1 MMTRLPRHLVMG
13 SFGLILGLLSP
24 LTWADYALNLQP
36 PATEVAE
43 KVYNLHMTIFYI
55 CVAIGVVV
63 FGIMTYSIFAHR
75 KSKGAKAAQFH
86 ESTTIEILWTIVPF
100 LILVVMAVPATKAL
114 LAMHDSSN
122 PDMTIKIVGSQ
133 FKWNYEYAEEG
144 IKFDSVLS
152 TPDDQITGAAEK
164 GINYMLEVNNPVV
177 IPVDTKVR
185 FLITAADVIHS
196 WWIPSIAV
204 KKDAIP
210 GFINE
215 MWTKIKEPGIYR
227 GNCTELCG
235 AKHGFMPVVLE
246 VKNKEDYQKWLAEK
260 KEAAEQERLAA
271 ESDKE
276 WSLNELM
283 AKGETAY
290 KNNCAGCHQANGTG
304 MPPAFPA
311 LKGSLIATDKARLDE
326 HIGIVLKGKGNMPEF
341 MSKLNDLDIAA
352 IITYERNAWE
362 NNTGDVVQPKQ
373 VKAAH

>member
-13 SFGLILGLLSP
+13 GFGLILGLLSP

-55 CVAIGVVV
+55 CVAIGVIV
-63 FGIMTYSIFAHR
+63 FSIMTYSIFAHR
-75 KSKGAKAAQFH
+75 KSKGANAAQFH
-86 ESTTIEILWTIVPF
+86 ESTTIEIVWTIVPF
-100 LILVVMAVPATKAL
+100 VILVVMAVPATKTL

-122 PDMTIKIVGSQ
+122 PEMTIKIVGSQ
-133 FKWNYEYAEEG
+133 FKWNYEYPEEG

-152 TPDDQITGAAEK
+152 TPDDQITGTAEK
-164 GINYMLEVNNPVV
+164 GVNYMLEVNNPVV

-185 FLITAADVIHS
+185 FLITAVDVIHS
-196 WWIPSIAV
+196 WWIPSVAV

-246 VKNKEDYQKWLAEK
+246 VKSKEEYQKWLAVEK
-260 KEAAEQERLAA
+260 KKAEEERLAA
-271 ESDKE
+271 ESGKD
-276 WSLNELM
+276 WSFDELM

-290 KNNCAGCHQANGTG
+290 QNNCAGCHQANGTG

-311 LKGSLIATDKARLDE
+311 LKGSPIATDKTRLVE
-326 HIGIVLKGKGNMPEF
+326 HIGIVLTGKNNMPEF
-341 MSKLNDLDIAA
+341 ASKLNDLDVAA